1 MDAHFIAPSLS
12 LHGPTTQLQ
21 HTHQTLKGRTPMTLQ
36 CATQVF
42 VGVIVLPTR
51 HVRTVVG
58 HVARARHTTPRTTD
72 ANGQPKEEVE
82 LLY

>member
-1 MDAHFIAPSLS
+1 
-12 LHGPTTQLQ
+12 
-21 HTHQTLKGRTPMTLQ
+21 MTLQ

-58 HVARARHTTPRTTD
+58 HVARPRHTTPRTTD